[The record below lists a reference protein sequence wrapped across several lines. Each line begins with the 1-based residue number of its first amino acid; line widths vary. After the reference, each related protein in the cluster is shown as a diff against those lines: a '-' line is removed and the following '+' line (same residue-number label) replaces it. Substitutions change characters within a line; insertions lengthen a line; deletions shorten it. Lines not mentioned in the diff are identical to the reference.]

1 MDIKNKDLSIVIGF
15 LKEEIK
21 ATKVD
26 NIHRMRIV
34 KALESQQ
41 GKLIS
46 EETQLVKE
54 FAVLDDNGNI
64 KQDVNGSFYVTNR
77 AEFEA
82 QQKQLLNEVFR
93 IEDNNLSD
101 ALKTIKRLVNDF
113 EDELSGESAE
123 AHYILIEALENNENG
138 DDE

>member
-41 GKLIS
+41 EKLIS

-77 AEFEA
+77 AEFES

-113 EDELSGESAE
+113 EDQLSGESAE
-123 AHYILIEALENNENG
+123 AHFILSEAIENINMEEK
-138 DDE
+138 

>member
-1 MDIKNKDLSIVIGF
+1 MKIKNKHLNIVINF
-15 LKEEIK
+15 LKNEIK

-41 GKLIS
+41 EKLFS

-64 KQDVNGSFYVTNR
+64 KQDDNGSFFVTNR
-77 AEFEA
+77 VEFES
-82 QQKQLLNEVFR
+82 QQKRLLNEVFR
-93 IEDNNLSD
+93 IEDKNLSD
-101 ALKTIKRLVNDF
+101 ALKTIKRLVNEF

-123 AHYILIEALENNENG
+123 AHFILSEAMENINME
-138 DDE
+138 EK

>member
-41 GKLIS
+41 EKLIS

-64 KQDVNGSFYVTNR
+64 KQDDNGSFFVTNR
-77 AEFEA
+77 VEFES
-82 QQKQLLNEVFR
+82 QQKRLLNEVFR
-93 IEDNNLSD
+93 IEDKNLSD

-123 AHYILIEALENNENG
+123 AHFILSEAIENINMEEK
-138 DDE
+138 

>member
-1 MDIKNKDLSIVIGF
+1 MKIKNKHLNIIINF
-15 LKEEIK
+15 LKNEVK

-41 GKLIS
+41 EKLFS

-54 FAVLDDNGNI
+54 FAVLDDEGNI
-64 KQDVNGSFYVTNR
+64 KQDDNGSFFVTNR
-77 AEFEA
+77 AEFET
-82 QQKQLLNEVFR
+82 QQKQLLNEIFR
-93 IEDNNLSD
+93 IEDNNLSE

-123 AHYILIEALENNENG
+123 AHYILSEALENINME
-138 DDE
+138 EK

>member
-1 MDIKNKDLSIVIGF
+1 MDIKNKDLGTVIGF

-41 GKLIS
+41 EKLFA

-64 KQDVNGSFYVTNR
+64 KQDVNGSFFVTNR
-77 AEFEA
+77 AEFES
-82 QQKQLLNEVFR
+82 QQKQLLNEDFR
-93 IEDNNLSD
+93 IEDSNLSE

-113 EDELSGESAE
+113 EGELSGEPAE
-123 AHYILIEALENNENG
+123 AHYILSEALENIELG
-138 DDE
+138 EVE

>member
-34 KALESQQ
+34 KALEYQQ
-41 GKLIS
+41 EKLFS

-64 KQDVNGSFYVTNR
+64 KQDDNGSFFVTNR
-77 AEFEA
+77 VEFES
-82 QQKQLLNEVFR
+82 QQKRLLNEDFR

-123 AHYILIEALENNENG
+123 AHFILSEAIENINMEEK
-138 DDE
+138 

>member
-41 GKLIS
+41 EKLFS

-64 KQDVNGSFYVTNR
+64 KQDDNGSFFVTNR
-77 AEFEA
+77 SEFET

-93 IEDNNLSD
+93 IEDKNLSE
-101 ALKTIKRLVNDF
+101 ALKTIKRLVNEF

-123 AHYILIEALENNENG
+123 AHFILSEAIENINMEEK
-138 DDE
+138 

>member
-1 MDIKNKDLSIVIGF
+1 MDIKNKDLSNVIGF

-34 KALESQQ
+34 KVLESQQ
-41 GKLIS
+41 EKLIS

-64 KQDVNGSFYVTNR
+64 KQDVNGSFFVTNR
-77 AEFEA
+77 AEFET

-93 IEDNNLSD
+93 IEDNNLSE
-101 ALKTIKRLVNDF
+101 ALKTIKRLVNEF

-123 AHYILIEALENNENG
+123 AHFILSEAMENINME
-138 DDE
+138 EK

>member
-41 GKLIS
+41 EKLIS

-64 KQDVNGSFYVTNR
+64 KQDNNGSFFVTNR
-77 AEFEA
+77 SEFET

-93 IEDNNLSD
+93 IEDKNLSE

-113 EDELSGESAE
+113 EDQLSGESAE
-123 AHYILIEALENNENG
+123 AHFILSEAMENINME
-138 DDE
+138 EK

>member
-41 GKLIS
+41 EELIS

-64 KQDVNGSFYVTNR
+64 KQDVNGSFFVTNR

>member
-34 KALESQQ
+34 KALEYQQ
-41 GKLIS
+41 EKLFS

-64 KQDVNGSFYVTNR
+64 KQDDNGSFFVTNR

-82 QQKQLLNEVFR
+82 QQKQLLNEVFG
-93 IEDNNLSD
+93 IEDNNLSE

-123 AHYILIEALENNENG
+123 AHYILSEAMENINME
-138 DDE
+138 EK

>member
-34 KALESQQ
+34 KALELQQ
-41 GKLIS
+41 EKLIS

-64 KQDVNGSFYVTNR
+64 KQDVNGSFFVTNR

-93 IEDNNLSD
+93 IEDSNLSE

-123 AHYILIEALENNENG
+123 AHFILSEAIENINMEEK
-138 DDE
+138 